1 MAGRAEW
8 MIYGANG
15 YTGRLVAAEAT
26 HQGLRPVLAGRR
38 AGPIEALGREL
49 ALPARVFD
57 LGDARAAAAALA
69 DMALVAHCAGPFA
82 ATSGPM
88 IDACLASRTHYLDIT
103 GELDVFLAA
112 QRRHTQAQAAGIVLC
127 PGVGFDVIP
136 TDCLAAVLKAALPD
150 ATHLVLAF
158 DAGTSVSRGTAR
170 TLVESFRQGG
180 RGGRVRRNGLIEEVP
195 LAHRR
200 RRVDFAGGSAMTVA
214 VAWGDLATAYRVDR
228 HSQYRDLCPRPV
240 RRGHG
245 WPCPRLGAALACLRA
260 RAVRAARACGPRQ
273 RSLRGGAAHGQRPF
287 LGRSAQCRGQTADRA
302 AGDLEWL
309 SPHGRQHNHGGKI
322 RAGASARG
330 RLHHAHPAD
339 GRTLRGKIAGIERH
353 PRGLVPGRE
362 KVLWSWLAQEQSMA
376 ANSKNSR
383 SQSRLEKAARED
395 DKVRVH
401 YEIEARTIAEKTARL
416 RALRLAKEAADKIAA
431 DRMPVTPKKVK
442 AVKKRPSTGKSL
454 SEWLADQDKMG
465 RRG

>member
-136 TDCLAAVLKAALPD
+136 TDCLAAVLKATLPD

-158 DAGTSVSRGTAR
+158 DAGTSMSRGTAR

-214 VAWGDLATAYRVDR
+214 VAWGDLATAYV
-228 HSQYRDLCPRPV
+228 STGIPNIEIY
-240 RRGHG
+240 
-245 WPCPRLGAALACLRA
+245 A
-260 RAVRAARACGPRQ
+260 RAPFAVAMAGRALDWARPLLASAPVQCV
-273 RSLRGGAAHGQRPF
+273 LRG
-287 LGRSAQCRGQTADRA
+287 LADRVSGPSEAERRTGSARFWGEVRNA
-302 AGDLEWL
+302 AGK
-309 SPHGRQHNHGGKI
+309 RQ
-322 RAGASARG
+322 
-330 RLHHAHPAD
+330 
-339 GRTLRGKIAGIERH
+339 
-353 PRGLVPGRE
+353 
-362 KVLWSWLAQEQSMA
+362 
-376 ANSKNSR
+376 
-383 SQSRLEKAARED
+383 
-395 DKVRVH
+395 
-401 YEIEARTIAEKTARL
+401 TARL
-416 RALRLAKEAADKIAA
+416 ETSNGYRLTADSTIMAAKYVLGHAPAAGYT
-431 DRMPVTPKKVK
+431 TP
-442 AVKKRPSTGKSL
+442 SL
-454 SEWLADQDKMG
+454 LMG
-465 RRG
+465 ARCVEKLPGSSAIRVD